1 MPGCKAGRNCRTK
14 ENSLA
19 VIYLSL
25 QLHIPVPGN
34 SKTSDSP
41 VKVLL
46 FLSFLCDSLF
56 SLFCFVLFFLSLLFS
71 FFREKWVNQGSE
83 VKMKKLVPRFADFK
97 PFRQISL
104 KQLKEVLYIISR
116 LTVMKVKNMKGIY
129 IPVTERTS
137 GVSYQLCK
145 R

>member
-83 VKMKKLVPRFADFK
+83 VKMEKLVPRFADFK
-97 PFRQISL
+97 PFRQIR
-104 KQLKEVLYIISR
+104 LKEVLYIISR
-116 LTVMKVKNMKGIY
+116 LTVMKVKNMKEIY
-129 IPVTERTS
+129 IPATERTS

>member
-46 FLSFLCDSLF
+46 FLSCLCD
-56 SLFCFVLFFLSLLFS
+56 SLFCFVLFFSVAFLLF
-71 FFREKWVNQGSE
+71 FQGE
-83 VKMKKLVPRFADFK
+83 MGEPGIGGQDGKTGAKVCRF
-97 PFRQISL
+97 
-104 KQLKEVLYIISR
+104 
-116 LTVMKVKNMKGIY
+116 
-129 IPVTERTS
+129 
-137 GVSYQLCK
+137 
-145 R
+145 

>member
-19 VIYLSL
+19 VIYPSL

-46 FLSFLCDSLF
+46 FSSFLCDSLF
-56 SLFCFVLFFLSLLFS
+56 SFVLFCFVLFFTVAFILF
-71 FFREKWVNQGSE
+71 FQGE
-83 VKMKKLVPRFADFK
+83 MGEPGIGGQDGKTGAKVCRF
-97 PFRQISL
+97 
-104 KQLKEVLYIISR
+104 
-116 LTVMKVKNMKGIY
+116 
-129 IPVTERTS
+129 
-137 GVSYQLCK
+137 
-145 R
+145 

>member
-56 SLFCFVLFFLSLLFS
+56 SLFCFVFFSVAFILFF
-71 FFREKWVNQGSE
+71 QGE
-83 VKMKKLVPRFADFK
+83 MGEPGIGGQDGKTGAKVCRF
-97 PFRQISL
+97 
-104 KQLKEVLYIISR
+104 
-116 LTVMKVKNMKGIY
+116 
-129 IPVTERTS
+129 
-137 GVSYQLCK
+137 
-145 R
+145 

>member
-56 SLFCFVLFFLSLLFS
+56 SLFCFVLFFSVAFILF
-71 FFREKWVNQGSE
+71 FQGE
-83 VKMKKLVPRFADFK
+83 MGEPGIRGQDGKTGAKVCRF
-97 PFRQISL
+97 
-104 KQLKEVLYIISR
+104 
-116 LTVMKVKNMKGIY
+116 
-129 IPVTERTS
+129 
-137 GVSYQLCK
+137 
-145 R
+145 

>member
-56 SLFCFVLFFLSLLFS
+56 SLFFFVFFSVAFILFF
-71 FFREKWVNQGSE
+71 QGE
-83 VKMKKLVPRFADFK
+83 MGEPGIGGQDGKTGAKVCRF
-97 PFRQISL
+97 
-104 KQLKEVLYIISR
+104 
-116 LTVMKVKNMKGIY
+116 
-129 IPVTERTS
+129 
-137 GVSYQLCK
+137 
-145 R
+145 